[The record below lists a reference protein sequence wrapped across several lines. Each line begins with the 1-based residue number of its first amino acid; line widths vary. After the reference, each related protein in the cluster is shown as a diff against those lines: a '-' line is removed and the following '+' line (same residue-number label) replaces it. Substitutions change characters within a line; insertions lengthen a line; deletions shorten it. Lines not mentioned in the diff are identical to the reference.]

1 MEPSRLA
8 VRILIRGDDATQQ
21 FYPARPDSKLPS
33 GSVNLVVIPLIEHD
47 VISVSSNDR
56 GCYDLQI
63 EVFVFAEG
71 IALRIIALLAL
82 ASSITFLCSPSLNGG
97 LWNWLATVPA
107 MTRWFAILLTSVSLS
122 ILAINAVGIRPRDLA
137 VRTWRNIGFL
147 ATTAACAVVM
157 VTMTMYAIRTNSV
170 PDWLP
175 VSGLVLFLIG
185 GIGWAHF
192 YARQD
197 STANPR

>member
-1 MEPSRLA
+1 
-8 VRILIRGDDATQQ
+8 
-21 FYPARPDSKLPS
+21 
-33 GSVNLVVIPLIEHD
+33 
-47 VISVSSNDR
+47 
-56 GCYDLQI
+56 
-63 EVFVFAEG
+63 
-71 IALRIIALLAL
+71 
-82 ASSITFLCSPSLNGG
+82 
-97 LWNWLATVPA
+97 

-157 VTMTMYAIRTNSV
+157 VAMTMYAIRTNSV

>member
-1 MEPSRLA
+1 MEHA
-8 VRILIRGDDATQQ
+8 V
-21 FYPARPDSKLPS
+21 F
-33 GSVNLVVIPLIEHD
+33 
-47 VISVSSNDR
+47 SVSSNDR

-97 LWNWLATVPA
+97 LWNWFSTVPA
-107 MTRWFAILLTSVSLS
+107 MTRWFAILLTLVSLS
-122 ILAINAVGIRPRDLA
+122 ILAINAGGIRPRDLA

-157 VTMTMYAIRTNSV
+157 VAMTMYAIRTNSV

-197 STANPR
+197 STANPE